1 MQTKRNPSARLA
13 AFALGIGLATTM
25 AVPAAGARGRL
36 GERIAERM
44 AMRRTLPLDPA
55 AIPANVQ
62 VWRERAYGGDPA
74 QRYDV
79 YAPRGATHAPT
90 LFLVHGGGWK
100 RGDKGA
106 ANLVAAKV
114 EHWTAQGYVVI
125 SANYRMLPA
134 ADPLRQARDVAA
146 AVAAAQREST
156 QWGGDADRF
165 VLMGH
170 SAGAHLSALLA
181 ASPDLLAQANARPVR
196 GAVLLD
202 SAMLDTA
209 RFMAAPHPRLY
220 DEAFGDDPAYWRAA
234 SPDAQLVAPG
244 VPLLAV
250 CSARRRDSCAQ
261 ARDFVAHANRLGRR
275 AQASPQALSH
285 GEINAELGRPSA
297 YTATVDHF
305 LRSL

>member
-1 MQTKRNPSARLA
+1 MQAKRVRPAWLA
-13 AFALGIGLATTM
+13 AFALGLGIAAT
-25 AVPAAGARGRL
+25 VLPDAAARGRL

-44 AMRRTLPLDPA
+44 AMRRTMPVDPA
-55 AIPANVQ
+55 ALPANVQ
-62 VWRERAYGGDPA
+62 VWRDRAYGPDPA

-100 RGDKGA
+100 RGDKVA
-106 ANLVAAKV
+106 ANVVAAKV

-134 ADPLRQARDVAA
+134 ADPLLQARDLAA
-146 AVAAAQREST
+146 AVAAAQRDSAT
-156 QWGGDADRF
+156 WGGDAGRF

-181 ASPDLLAQANARPVR
+181 ASPTLLAQAQARPLR

-202 SAMLDTA
+202 SAVLDTA
-209 RFMAAPHPRLY
+209 RFMAAPHLRLY
-220 DEAFGDDPAYWRAA
+220 DEAFGGDPAYWHAA
-234 SPDAQLVAPG
+234 SPDAQLAAPG
-244 VPLLAV
+244 IPLLAV
-250 CSARRRDSCAQ
+250 CSSRRMESCAQ

-275 AQASPQALSH
+275 AQASPQDLSH
-285 GEINAELGRPSA
+285 GEINAELGKPSA
-297 YTATVDHF
+297 YTATVDRF
-305 LRSL
+305 LHSL